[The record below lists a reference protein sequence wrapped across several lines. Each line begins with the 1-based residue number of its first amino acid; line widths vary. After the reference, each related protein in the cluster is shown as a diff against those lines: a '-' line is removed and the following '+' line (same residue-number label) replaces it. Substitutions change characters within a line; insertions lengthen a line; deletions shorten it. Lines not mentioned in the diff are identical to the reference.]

1 MKSLKIK
8 PNKFKHLDTET
19 EISITLMNGIK
30 EVVLNPEHAYKL
42 KVKNDTGFLLSC
54 DLKVEGN
61 KLTVTTDN
69 LKDLTPD
76 DYLFEVWDTYED
88 KDSIYPDEEYGLFKI
103 GANVSEI
110 KGNTVSVIT
119 IEDFEKRFDEAVKNA
134 KGDKGDTGT
143 IIWHAALVQEGAVPI
158 SELNDINWSHDNLY
172 NRKPQV
178 NDLVYDDITWEL
190 FAIAKV
196 VYEPDEKAYLLKIA
210 DFRNS
215 KSNYDIWLELGN
227 KGTKQDYLDY
237 IAAKSSKV
245 ERHGP
250 TGYTLDRSTK
260 PWTVWFDNGAG
271 LQFPDFYNN
280 ARVYGYDGTYK
291 SGNGGIPRLLC
302 EIATGEQGMPM
313 KQIYN
318 MTDGSSLNFF
328 GISKNTKV
336 INPVNTKITNWEELN
351 YSVLYGNPESLP
363 VYLVKIPNIMRVL
376 YGLGIINDDFIENID
391 KTMPK
396 EYEFI
401 KDSMGGFL

>member
-1 MKSLKIK
+1 
-8 PNKFKHLDTET
+8 
-19 EISITLMNGIK
+19 MNGIK

-119 IEDFEKRFDEAVKNA
+119 IENFEKRFAEAIKNA

-143 IIWHAALVQEGAVPI
+143 IIWHATFVQGDNV
-158 SELNDINWSHDNLY
+158 SMSDIHPADWNAEMD
-172 NRKPQV
+172 RKPQV
-178 NDLVYDDITWEL
+178 NDLVYDDIMWEL
-190 FAIAKV
+190 FAITSV
-196 VYEPDEKAYLLKIA
+196 YYEPNETAYLSKIA

-245 ERHGP
+245 ERHAP
-250 TGYTLDRSTK
+250 TGWSLDISTK
-260 PWTVWFDNGAG
+260 PWTVWFDNGVG

-280 ARVYGYDGTYK
+280 TTVHSDSVIG
-291 SGNGGIPRLLC
+291 SLLKLSNN
-302 EIATGEQGMPM
+302 AFALTHSF
-313 KQIYN
+313 KKVW
-318 MTDGSSLNFF
+318 D
-328 GISKNTKV
+328 ISNSWGDFKYYITSKTIV
-336 INPVNTKITNWEELN
+336 INPVNTKITDWDNRN
-351 YSVLYGNPESLP
+351 YGIQMADSIPGHGGYPLYKAGDI
-363 VYLVKIPNIMRVL
+363 VRVL
-376 YGLGIINDDFIENID
+376 YGLGIVNDAILESMD
-391 KTMPK
+391 KTMPG
-396 EYEFI
+396 EYTWFD
-401 KDSMGGFL
+401 KWD

>member
-1 MKSLKIK
+1 MKSLKIR

-119 IEDFEKRFDEAVKNA
+119 IEDFEKRFAEAVKNA

-143 IIWHAALVQEGAVPI
+143 IIWHAVFVQAGNV
-158 SELNDINWSHDNLY
+158 SMSDIHPADWNAEMD
-172 NRKPQV
+172 RKPQV
-178 NDLVYDDITWEL
+178 NDLVYDDIMWEL
-190 FAIAKV
+190 FAITS
-196 VYEPDEKAYLLKIA
+196 VYEPGETAYLSKIA

-245 ERHGP
+245 ERHAP
-250 TGYTLDRSTK
+250 TGWSLDISTK
-260 PWTVWFDNGAG
+260 PWTVWFDNGVG

-280 ARVYGYDGTYK
+280 TTVHSDSVIGSLLKLSNSAFALTYSFK
-291 SGNGGIPRLLC
+291 
-302 EIATGEQGMPM
+302 
-313 KQIYN
+313 KVW
-318 MTDGSSLNFF
+318 D
-328 GISKNTKV
+328 ISYSWGDFKYYITSKTIV
-336 INPVNTKITNWEELN
+336 INPVNTKITDWDNRN
-351 YSVLYGNPESLP
+351 YGIQMADSIPGHGGYPLYKAGDI
-363 VYLVKIPNIMRVL
+363 VRVL
-376 YGLGIINDDFIENID
+376 YGLGIVNDAILESMD
-391 KTMPK
+391 KTMPD
-396 EYEFI
+396 EYTWI
-401 KDSMGGFL
+401 DKWS

>member
-1 MKSLKIK
+1 
-8 PNKFKHLDTET
+8 
-19 EISITLMNGIK
+19 MNGIK

-110 KGNTVSVIT
+110 KGNTVSIIT
-119 IEDFEKRFDEAVKNA
+119 IEDFEKRFAEAVKNA

-143 IIWHAALVQEGAVPI
+143 IIWHALFVQEGNVPI
-158 SELNDINWSHDNLY
+158 SELGDINWSHDNLY
-172 NRKPQV
+172 NRKPQI
-178 NDLVYDDITWEL
+178 NDLVFDDIMWGL
-190 FAIAKV
+190 FAITS
-196 VYEPDEKAYLLKIA
+196 VYEPGETAYLLKIA

-245 ERHGP
+245 ERHAP
-250 TGYTLDRSTK
+250 TGWSLDVSTK
-260 PWTVWFDNGAG
+260 PWTVWFDNGVG

-280 ARVYGYDGTYK
+280 TTVHSDSVIG
-291 SGNGGIPRLLC
+291 SLLKLSNNAFALTHSFKKVWD
-302 EIATGEQGMPM
+302 I
-313 KQIYN
+313 
-318 MTDGSSLNFF
+318 SSNWGDFKYY
-328 GISKNTKV
+328 ITSKTVV
-336 INPVNTKITNWEELN
+336 INPVNTKITDWDNRN
-351 YSVLYGNPESLP
+351 YGIQMADSIPGHGGYPLYKAGDI
-363 VYLVKIPNIMRVL
+363 VRVL
-376 YGLGIINDDFIENID
+376 YGLGIVNDAILESMD
-391 KTMPK
+391 KTMPD
-396 EYEFI
+396 EYTWI
-401 KDSMGGFL
+401 DKWD

>member
-1 MKSLKIK
+1 MKSLKIR

-143 IIWHAALVQEGAVPI
+143 IIWHAMFVQEGDVPI
-158 SELNDINWSHDNLY
+158 SELYDINWSHDNLY
-172 NRKPQV
+172 NRKPQI
-178 NDLVYDDITWEL
+178 NDWVYDDFMRLLYGVT
-190 FAIAKV
+190 KV
-196 VYEPDEKAYLLKIA
+196 NEEEETVNLREMANLGLG
-210 DFRNS
+210 

-245 ERHGP
+245 ERHAP
-250 TGYTLDRSTK
+250 TGWSLDISTK
-260 PWTVWFDNGAG
+260 PWTVWFDNGVG

-280 ARVYGYDGTYK
+280 TTVHSDSVIGSLLKLSNSAFALTYSFK
-291 SGNGGIPRLLC
+291 
-302 EIATGEQGMPM
+302 
-313 KQIYN
+313 KVW
-318 MTDGSSLNFF
+318 D
-328 GISKNTKV
+328 ISYSWGDFKYYITSKTIV
-336 INPVNTKITNWEELN
+336 INPVNTKITDWDNRN
-351 YSVLYGNPESLP
+351 YGIQMADSIPGHGGYPLYKAGDI
-363 VYLVKIPNIMRVL
+363 VRVL
-376 YGLGIINDDFIENID
+376 YGLGIVNDAILESMD
-391 KTMPK
+391 KTMPD
-396 EYEFI
+396 EYTWI
-401 KDSMGGFL
+401 DKWS

>member
-1 MKSLKIK
+1 MKSLKIR

-119 IEDFEKRFDEAVKNA
+119 IENFEKRFAEAVKNA

-143 IIWHAALVQEGAVPI
+143 IIWHASFVQEGDVPI
-158 SELNDINWSHDNLY
+158 SELSDINWSHDNLY
-172 NRKPQV
+172 NRKPQI
-178 NDLVYDDITWEL
+178 NDWVYDDYMQLLYGVT
-190 FAIAKV
+190 KV
-196 VYEPDEKAYLLKIA
+196 NEEEETVNLRKMANLGLG
-210 DFRNS
+210 

-245 ERHGP
+245 ERHAP
-250 TGYTLDRSTK
+250 TGWSLDISTK
-260 PWTVWFDNGAG
+260 PWTVWFDNGVG

-280 ARVYGYDGTYK
+280 TTVHSDSVIG
-291 SGNGGIPRLLC
+291 SLLKLSNN
-302 EIATGEQGMPM
+302 AFALTHSF
-313 KQIYN
+313 KKVW
-318 MTDGSSLNFF
+318 D
-328 GISKNTKV
+328 ISNSWGDFKYYITSKTIV
-336 INPVNTKITNWEELN
+336 INPVNTKITDWDNRN
-351 YSVLYGNPESLP
+351 YGIQMADSMPGHGGYPLYKAGDI
-363 VYLVKIPNIMRVL
+363 VRVL
-376 YGLGIINDDFIENID
+376 YGLGIVNDAILESMD
-391 KTMPK
+391 KTMPD
-396 EYEFI
+396 EYTWIDKF
-401 KDSMGGFL
+401 D

>member
-1 MKSLKIK
+1 MKSLKIR

-119 IEDFEKRFDEAVKNA
+119 IENFEKRFAEAVKNA

-143 IIWHAALVQEGAVPI
+143 IIWHAMFIQGGNTPM
-158 SELNDINWSHDNLY
+158 SDIHPSDWNLEMD
-172 NRKPQV
+172 RKPQA
-178 NDLVYDDITWEL
+178 NDLVYDDIMWQL
-190 FAIAKV
+190 YAITS
-196 VYEPDEKAYLLKIA
+196 VYEQGETAYLTKIA

-245 ERHGP
+245 ERHAP
-250 TGYTLDRSTK
+250 TGWSLDISTK
-260 PWTVWFDNGAG
+260 PWTVWFDNGVG

-280 ARVYGYDGTYK
+280 TTVHSDSVIG
-291 SGNGGIPRLLC
+291 SLLKLSNN
-302 EIATGEQGMPM
+302 AFALTHSF
-313 KQIYN
+313 KKVW
-318 MTDGSSLNFF
+318 D
-328 GISKNTKV
+328 ISNSWGDFKYYITSKTIV
-336 INPVNTKITNWEELN
+336 INPVNTKITDWDNRN
-351 YSVLYGNPESLP
+351 YGIQMADSMPGHGGYPLYKAGDI
-363 VYLVKIPNIMRVL
+363 VRVL
-376 YGLGIINDDFIENID
+376 YGLGIVNDVILENMD
-391 KTMPK
+391 KTMPD
-396 EYEFI
+396 EYTWI
-401 KDSMGGFL
+401 DKWD